1 MAMFHWFRYNQRG
14 KWILTGYQFQPFG
27 ENMKKD
33 QIEER
38 IRMKEKRL
46 AKGEEYVARNVNV
59 EGVSFL
65 HFDDWRGESGHP
77 LWMKN
82 FMIPAT
88 KKAIAKNEKVLET
101 IDKKNKDKSIAKRKR
116 RAKS

>member
-27 ENMKKD
+27 ENMKKH

-46 AKGEEYVARNVNV
+46 AKAEAYVARNVNV

-65 HFDDWRGESGHP
+65 HFDDWRGESGHL

-88 KKAIAKNEKVLET
+88 KKALVREEKVLDG
-101 IDKKNKDKSIAKRKR
+101 IRKKNKDKSLANRKR
-116 RAKS
+116 RTKT